1 MKRARLKIVIVINL
15 MGLIVIYY
23 FIKNLYVFNTLF
35 KPKLFKIFIRV
46 PKTSFFEVPREGTKI
61 LNY

>member
-1 MKRARLKIVIVINL
+1 

-61 LNY
+61 LNYWSMWNST